1 MEIIGDL
8 LRRKTRGCLGDED
21 PIRSSTSSNQLV
33 ESTGVVESEDS
44 NTERGDQ
51 DDYGDEGDEGG
62 DEPEV
67 PPSILRN
74 NVR

>member
-1 MEIIGDL
+1 M
-8 LRRKTRGCLGDED
+8 GDED